1 MSETPSTSL
10 PLSEQR
16 VYFAG
21 KLGGMNR
28 KEAQSLVR
36 QYGGVPAAQFDDAVT
51 VIVIGADEL
60 PLDSTDDILSQA
72 MRDAAACGRVEIL
85 PETGFWTRVGVVE
98 AEQQV
103 RRLYT
108 PAMLAGLLNVPVST
122 IRTWHRRNL
131 ITPARKVRKLPY
143 FDFQE
148 VATARQLA
156 QLLAAG
162 ATPQAIE
169 KKLADLA
176 RFLPDAER
184 PLAQLGVIVQGQRIL
199 LREGDGLIE
208 PGGQMLIDFDAG
220 PPSTV
225 APGDGLVQ
233 SFKLPSATMP
243 LTPGNAPMPVQQILE
258 MAAECEEEGRI
269 DDAIDCC
276 RAALAAG
283 GLQAGVCFQLAE
295 LLYRNGDLHAAKER
309 YYMAIEIDED
319 YVEARSNLGCVLAE
333 TGQLE
338 LAVAAFEGALALHGS
353 YPDAHYHLARAL
365 DDLDRGEE
373 AATHWTQF
381 QQLAPG
387 SPWADEASARL
398 GDFDDDDFEE
408 EEYDDEDWG

>member
-1 MSETPSTSL
+1 MSETSPTSFA
-10 PLSEQR
+10 LSDQR

-28 KEAQSLVR
+28 KEAQTLVR
-36 QYGGVPAAQFDDAVT
+36 QHGGVPAVQFDGDVT
-51 VIVIGADEL
+51 IIVIGADEL
-60 PLDSTDDILSQA
+60 PIDVDGDILNQQ
-72 MRDAAACGRVEIL
+72 MRDAAACGRMEIL
-85 PETGFWTRVGVVE
+85 PETGFWTRIGVVD

-122 IRTWHRRNL
+122 IRSWHRRNL
-131 ITPARKVRKLPY
+131 ITPVRSVRKLPY

-162 ATPQAIE
+162 ATPHTIE
-169 KKLADLA
+169 KQLADLA

-184 PLAQLGVIVQGQRIL
+184 PLAQLGVIVEGQRIL

-208 PGGQMLIDFDAG
+208 PGGQMLIDFEALPATGAADSAG
-220 PPSTV
+220 PETL
-225 APGDGLVQ
+225 A
-233 SFKLPSATMP
+233 LPSATLP
-243 LTPGNAPMPVQQILE
+243 LLPGDAPMPVEQMLE
-258 MAAECEEEGRI
+258 MAAQCEEEGRI

-295 LLYRNGDLHAAKER
+295 LLYRNGDLHGARER
-309 YYMAIEIDED
+309 YYTAIEIDED

-338 LAVAAFEGALALHGS
+338 LAVAAFEGALDLHAS

-365 DDLDRGEE
+365 DELNRPEE
-373 AATHWTQF
+373 AAAHWSQF

-398 GDFDDDDFEE
+398 GDFDDDDFDDED
-408 EEYDDEDWG
+408 YDDEDWG